1 MNNWWKASFLSVQQK
16 ITWHWALPCTRT
28 WQGKAV
34 KIVRKCWK
42 KEMKYSIRCITL
54 TDSFSAESRG
64 WGDNVWLPG
73 PLPWRLQQTWGGGD
87 VRCSRLCKVIHN
99 EKKKRQTILN
109 IDNVQKITNSK
120 TLRLL
125 GPGQDYSKLLGSMG
139 GQGLYHPFMQ
149 VGKI

>member
-1 MNNWWKASFLSVQQK
+1 M
-16 ITWHWALPCTRT
+16 
-28 WQGKAV
+28 
-34 KIVRKCWK
+34 
-42 KEMKYSIRCITL
+42 

-87 VRCSRLCKVIHN
+87 VRCSRLCKVIYN

-109 IDNVQKITNSK
+109 IDNVQTITNSK

-149 VGKI
+149 VEIKILLEMKIHARICSCMAILCILFGLQFLT

>member
-1 MNNWWKASFLSVQQK
+1 M
-16 ITWHWALPCTRT
+16 
-28 WQGKAV
+28 
-34 KIVRKCWK
+34 
-42 KEMKYSIRCITL
+42 EYSTRCIIL

-109 IDNVQKITNSK
+109 IDNVQKITNSE

-149 VGKI
+149 VGKFIENGNSRSHIFLYGYLVHPLCMAIFDLKN

>member
-1 MNNWWKASFLSVQQK
+1 M
-16 ITWHWALPCTRT
+16 
-28 WQGKAV
+28 
-34 KIVRKCWK
+34 
-42 KEMKYSIRCITL
+42 

-64 WGDNVWLPG
+64 WRDNVWLPG

-109 IDNVQKITNSK
+109 IDNVQTITNSK

-149 VGKI
+149 VGNQNFIGNENSRSHIFLNGYLVHPLWMAIFDLKN

>member
-1 MNNWWKASFLSVQQK
+1 M
-16 ITWHWALPCTRT
+16 
-28 WQGKAV
+28 
-34 KIVRKCWK
+34 
-42 KEMKYSIRCITL
+42 
-54 TDSFSAESRG
+54 
-64 WGDNVWLPG
+64 
-73 PLPWRLQQTWGGGD
+73 
-87 VRCSRLCKVIHN
+87 
-99 EKKKRQTILN
+99 LN